1 MDDVLTR
8 VIDALGWLTP
18 PPVFVGGATIGLYLD
33 PIGRMALRTTDDVD
47 VIVPALE
54 TQGGWLHLQRRLHA
68 SGWVPDATGPICRH
82 VSPDGIP
89 VDFMARDPAVLGFAG
104 RWYPAAVERAR
115 TVKLSTG
122 RLIRI
127 PTLPCLLA
135 CKLEAFADRGRD
147 DPYISK
153 DLEDIVTL
161 VDGCPGLVDAIA
173 EADDVMADWI
183 RVEIRGLLDDAM
195 LRAILPGH
203 LPRGGDEI
211 GREQRLYRVLETIA
225 GAAR

>member
-1 MDDVLTR
+1 MDEILTC
-8 VIDALGWLTP
+8 VIDALDWMDP
-18 PPVFVGGATIGLYLD
+18 PPVFVGGATIGLYLCGLEQFAVR
-33 PIGRMALRTTDDVD
+33 PTDDVD
-47 VIVPALE
+47 LIVATVESQGQWLMLQKDLE
-54 TQGGWLHLQRRLHA
+54 ERGWTCD
-68 SGWVPDATGPICRH
+68 VTGPTCRFI
-82 VSPDGIP
+82 SPQGIP
-89 VDFMARDPAVLGFAG
+89 VDFMARDPTVLGFAG
-104 RWYPAAVERAR
+104 RWYPAAVDGAR
-115 TVKLSTG
+115 SVRLSTG
-122 RLIRI
+122 RDIRL

-135 CKLEAFADRGRD
+135 CKLEAFTDRGRD

-161 VDGCPGLVDAIA
+161 IDGCPGLLDAIA